1 MHSSPRRCQ
10 KALPNKVSRLFTT
23 VRAVAIGR
31 LTPSLESALVRRRMR
46 GTNTLLNG
54 SDENTPKSHRSMQ
67 TSTAATP
74 KDAAAVIL
82 LKHNTRPDD
91 PEVFLVKRSHKLAF
105 LGGFHAFPGGQFDA
119 VDAEV
124 EVKNCDDADT
134 CVAISCAARELFEE
148 TQILVARGGEALTQG
163 QRLSLLDDLQTGRM
177 SWPAL
182 LKHYELHLDAN
193 DFVFVG
199 RWVTPPF
206 SARRFDTWF
215 FLVKCPA
222 KQRAFISGDA
232 ELESGDWVSAKAAYD
247 RWQRSEILAVPPVL
261 HGLKTLA
268 AGFRNDA
275 EIDQE
280 LVARFLAGPNA
291 HREPVRRIE
300 FRPNYICFPVRTP
313 TKPPATHTNCY
324 LIYTSREL
332 LVIDPGSPYEDEQ
345 EALAAAVA
353 QLLAEGRK
361 LSGILLTHVHPDH
374 VGGVNALRASIGN
387 ANVLAHRLTAEA
399 LPDMAE
405 ARPSGRVAIESPQA
419 KPSLT
424 LGLLPHTVCL
434 ADEDTIELDGE
445 PRIALRVMHTPGHA
459 RGHLCLYEARTG
471 TLISGDNI
479 VGLGSV
485 LIDPPEGNMRD
496 YLNSLARMRALP
508 NLSVIFGGHGPA
520 IANPYAKLD
529 EYVAHRLDREQKI
542 LQAVRDGAATP
553 KGIVTVVYTDVS
565 PKAHAMAERAVLA
578 HLEKL
583 VEDGLVRETS
593 DSLFL
598 PNN

>member
-1 MHSSPRRCQ
+1 MQAS
-10 KALPNKVSRLFTT
+10 T
-23 VRAVAIGR
+23 VAI
-31 LTPSLESALVRRRMR
+31 
-46 GTNTLLNG
+46 
-54 SDENTPKSHRSMQ
+54 
-67 TSTAATP
+67 P

-82 LKHNTRPDD
+82 LKHNTNPDD

-105 LGGFHAFPGGQFDA
+105 LGGFHAFPGGQFDVA
-119 VDAEV
+119 DAEV
-124 EVKNCDDADT
+124 EVRNCADAET

-148 TQILVARGGEALTQG
+148 TQILAARGGEALTRG

-182 LKHYELHLDAN
+182 LKHYQLHLDAN

-232 ELESGDWVSAKAAYD
+232 ELESGEWVSAKAAYD
-247 RWQRSEILAVPPVL
+247 RWLRSEILAVPPVL
-261 HGLKTLA
+261 HGLKTLS
-268 AGFRNDA
+268 AGFRNDT
-275 EIDQE
+275 DVDRE
-280 LVARFLAGPNA
+280 LVERFLAGPNA

-332 LVIDPGSPYEDEQ
+332 LIIDPGSPYEDEQ
-345 EALAAAVA
+345 QALAEAVA
-353 QLLAEGRK
+353 ELLAEGRTLK
-361 LSGILLTHVHPDH
+361 GILLTHVHPDH
-374 VGGVNALRASIGN
+374 VGGVNALRASF
-387 ANVLAHRLTAEA
+387 ADAKVLAHRLTTEA
-399 LPDMAE
+399 LPDTDAEARPSGARVAE
-405 ARPSGRVAIESPQA
+405 ARPSGRVVIESSQA
-419 KPSLT
+419 KPSL
-424 LGLLPHTVCL
+424 PAEPPTVWL
-434 ADEDTIELDGE
+434 ADDDVIELDGE
-445 PRIALRVMHTPGHA
+445 PRINLRVMHTPGHA
-459 RGHLCLYEARTG
+459 RGHLCLHEARTG

-496 YLNSLARMRALP
+496 YLDSLARMRALP

-529 EYVAHRLDREQKI
+529 EYIAHRLDREQKI

-553 KGIVTVVYTDVS
+553 KDIVAHVYTDVS

-583 VEDGLVRETS
+583 IEDGLVRETS
-593 DSLFL
+593 ESLLL
-598 PNN
+598 PNT